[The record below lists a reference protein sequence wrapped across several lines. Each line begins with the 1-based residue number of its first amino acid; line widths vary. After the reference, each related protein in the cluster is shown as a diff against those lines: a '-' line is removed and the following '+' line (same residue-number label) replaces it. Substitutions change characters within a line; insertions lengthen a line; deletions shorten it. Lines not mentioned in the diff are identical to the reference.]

1 MKAIRLKTADL
12 TDAFGIDILKPRL
25 SWNCSGGKVQTAF
38 RVVARNEK
46 KETVF
51 DTGKRASHRMYCDY
65 EGRPQAHSF
74 NHYSPGAMCSFLFDT
89 VCGIRVDGENKISI
103 KPKPGGTLTHAKA
116 KVLTAY
122 GEIISGWEKEDNVI
136 KYTFTV
142 PANVTANLILPDGT
156 ENTLSAG
163 SHYYRELRMS

>member
-1 MKAIRLKTADL
+1 VGTGFLSTPFLLQTLAENGYLRTAYKMMENEE
-12 TDAFGIDILKPRL
+12 AP
-25 SWNCSGGKVQTAF
+25 SWLAM
-38 RVVARNEK
+38 VAQGAT
-46 KETVF
+46 TVWEQYECY
-51 DTGKRASHRMYCDY
+51 DN

>member
-1 MKAIRLKTADL
+1 
-12 TDAFGIDILKPRL
+12 
-25 SWNCSGGKVQTAF
+25 
-38 RVVARNEK
+38 
-46 KETVF
+46 
-51 DTGKRASHRMYCDY
+51 
-65 EGRPQAHSF
+65 
-74 NHYSPGAMCSFLFDT
+74 MCSFLFDT